1 MIKIGIIDDH
11 VISAEALGHYLNA
24 NSDFEASVILHDRLA
39 LIEHLKRDGI
49 NVLVICINEIGFE
62 ILNLIRHISLS
73 YDRVRQLVV
82 ARITDDTAVLKCIKA
97 GAKGFLAKD
106 SDCSELTEAI
116 YTLRNG
122 YDFYSSSVAHLL
134 LNKYIASMKD
144 DERPAA
150 PGLETLSSRQIEILK
165 LWGNS
170 LSNQE
175 IADKLYLSVR
185 TVESHKTHIMQKLN
199 LKTTIDM
206 IKFGIK
212 NNLIE
217 I

>member
-39 LIEHLKRDGI
+39 LIDHLKRDGI

-97 GAKGFLAKD
+97 GAKVFWPK
-106 SDCSELTEAI
+106 I
-116 YTLRNG
+116 
-122 YDFYSSSVAHLL
+122 
-134 LNKYIASMKD
+134 
-144 DERPAA
+144 
-150 PGLETLSSRQIEILK
+150 
-165 LWGNS
+165 
-170 LSNQE
+170 
-175 IADKLYLSVR
+175 R
-185 TVESHKTHIMQKLN
+185 TVRS
-199 LKTTIDM
+199 
-206 IKFGIK
+206 
-212 NNLIE
+212 
-217 I
+217 